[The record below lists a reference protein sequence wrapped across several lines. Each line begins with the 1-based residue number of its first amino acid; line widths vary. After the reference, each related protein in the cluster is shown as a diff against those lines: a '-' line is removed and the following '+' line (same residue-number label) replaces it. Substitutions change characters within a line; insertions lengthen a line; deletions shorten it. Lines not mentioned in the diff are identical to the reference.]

1 MIIGAAFLEAARSVR
16 DSSDVTKPLLKKA
29 VTIIIFFCQ
38 MKDFEKDADSVWRSS
53 DCAIND
59 CD

>member
-29 VTIIIFFCQ
+29 VTNIIFFLPNEG
-38 MKDFEKDADSVWRSS
+38 F
-53 DCAIND
+53 
-59 CD
+59 